1 MRDKRKIDGS
11 LIAEKRVKKFDKTY
25 RIIISIMF
33 VGFLTICILINYL
46 KKDDIYSEVENRNLN
61 AKPSFSLK
69 EFFLGSYTSDF
80 DSYISDQFFG
90 RKEFISL
97 KTKIQ
102 QLGGNNKIN
111 DVYIGKDGQL
121 FEDFKIESDEKI
133 NDKIQVMNDFK
144 EMNPNTNIEFML
156 IPTATSV
163 LKDNLP
169 KYAPIDNELDYINK
183 VEEGLDSSIKF
194 INPYKNLNENSN
206 EYIYYKTDHHWTS
219 DGAYIGYKS
228 FCEANGI
235 EAKEKSDFDE
245 LVVSE
250 AFYGSLSSKVG
261 VYGSNADKV
270 KVYVPKEDNIVVN
283 YVSEQKKVPSLF
295 DSESL
300 NKKDK
305 YQVFTGGNHPLINIK
320 TANNLD
326 KKLLI
331 VKDSYANSMIPFLT
345 ENYGEIDVIDL
356 RYYTDSLQDFIN
368 TKNITDILFMY
379 NVNTFNSDDSIFN
392 INE

>member
-1 MRDKRKIDGS
+1 MRDKRKIDRS
-11 LIAEKRVKKFDKTY
+11 LILEKRVKKFDKAY

-33 VGFLTICILINYL
+33 IGFLTICTLINYL
-46 KKDDIYSEVENRNLN
+46 KKDDIYSEVENRNLKT
-61 AKPSFSLK
+61 KPSFTLK

-121 FEDFKIESDEKI
+121 FEDFKMESDEKI
-133 NDKIQVMNDFK
+133 NDKIQAMNDFK
-144 EMNPNTNIEFML
+144 KINPNANIEFML

-183 VEEGLDSSIKF
+183 VEEGLDNSIKF

-235 EAKEKSDFDE
+235 ESKEKSDFDE

-368 TKNITDILFMY
+368 TKNITDVLFIY
-379 NVNTFNSDDSIFN
+379 NVNTFNGDDSIFN

>member
-1 MRDKRKIDGS
+1 VRDKRKIDGS

-46 KKDDIYSEVENRNLN
+46 KKDDIYSEVENRNLKT
-61 AKPSFSLK
+61 KPSFSLK

-111 DVYIGKDGQL
+111 NVYIGKDGQL

-183 VEEGLDSSIKF
+183 VGEGLDNSIKF
-194 INPYKNLNENSN
+194 INPYKNLKENSN

-320 TANNLD
+320 TANNID

-368 TKNITDILFMY
+368 TKNITDVLFMY
-379 NVNTFNSDDSIFN
+379 NVNTFNGDDSIFN